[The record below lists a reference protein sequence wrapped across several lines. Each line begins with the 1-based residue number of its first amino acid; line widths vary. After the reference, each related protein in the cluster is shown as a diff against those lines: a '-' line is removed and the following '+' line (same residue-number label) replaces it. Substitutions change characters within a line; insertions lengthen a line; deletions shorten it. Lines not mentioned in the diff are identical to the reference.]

1 MSSVKRMGKAWRIFP
16 ARSQGEQDAYYDD
29 DQQLGYRE
37 PSEERS
43 GQLKIELEI
52 PTADAEAL
60 YRFIKGVNA
69 REACHGDPY
78 EASRLEG
85 ALDALIEAFEV
96 DPSSI

>member
-1 MSSVKRMGKAWRIFP
+1 MSSVKRMAEAKGIFP

-43 GQLKIELEI
+43 GKLKIELVI

-78 EASRLEG
+78 ETSRLEG
-85 ALDALIEAFEV
+85 ALEAILEAFE
-96 DPSSI
+96 SESE